1 MKLELVSAMAQLQQ
15 ELLAEV
21 KQGMLTP
28 EGAEDIDADDI
39 GIVANVII
47 ASIVGGPWA
56 VLDEWGYGSLMDPN
70 NPALEDYKNS
80 GMWNPARRD
89 NKIRSRPKQPG
100 QTDIFGNPVDGRGK
114 GGHDLEADGKVQPQ
128 PPSHALQTA
137 MRWMRYGRMREV
149 IQQTVRAFPFGK
161 FIIVDRK

>member
-1 MKLELVSAMAQLQQ
+1 MTSMKQLQQ
-15 ELLAEV
+15 ELLAEA
-21 KQGMLTP
+21 KQGMLTS
-28 EGAEDIDADDI
+28 EGAEDLEADDI

-70 NPALEDYKNS
+70 NPALEDYKSS

-100 QTDIFGNPVDGRGK
+100 QTDIFGNSVDGRGK

-137 MRWMRYGRMREV
+137 SRWMANGRMKEV
-149 IQQTVRAFPFGK
+149 IQNTIKTFPFGR
-161 FIIVDRK
+161 FFIVDKK